1 MDGQKVVL
9 IATAIVALG
18 IFVMPSTVS
27 LFSGQHYWYN
37 ISGGGNEVPCEK
49 CHADIAAEMD
59 ALVGPHT
66 GETGY
71 GRLKCGYCHRTFK
84 IEEGDTD
91 SSTNET
97 KGYDQYDDVNTS
109 LEAQYLYTYASG
121 DGSGATPGKQSHAA
135 STIPCMYCHSG
146 GSQGIA
152 GNHDPF
158 SSKSCVCHGVDDGGD
173 PYYYHGDRFYTGSDS
188 DPGECIRCHG
198 TSPVRD
204 VPPAGGFNLTA
215 NATDTGERAAH
226 KTFVINSISNPDMED
241 ANEACIACHTGIPV
255 QINWTHARNLVLNAT
270 YIPSKKLP
278 PTHFKAHNFSENGTV
293 LVISYGNWSGGAKNG
308 SWPEGNI
315 DIWGYNKAP

>member
-1 MDGQKVVL
+1 MDGQKAVL

-37 ISGGGNEVPCEK
+37 ISGRSNEVPCEK
-49 CHADIAAEMD
+49 CHADVAAEMNV
-59 ALVGPHT
+59 LIGPHT

-84 IEEGDTD
+84 IEMGDTNPSD
-91 SSTNET
+91 SEAPMG
-97 KGYDQYDDVNTS
+97 GYDQYPDVNLS

-121 DGSGATPGKQSHAA
+121 DGTGATPGKQSHAA

-152 GNHDPF
+152 GNHG
-158 SSKSCVCHGVDDGGD
+158 SASGCWNCHQMDSPQPHNG
-173 PYYYHGDRFYTGSDS
+173 RFQRDE
-188 DPGECIRCHG
+188 ECYRCHG
-198 TSPVRD
+198 NNPVRD

-226 KTFVINSISNPDMED
+226 KTFVMNSISNPDMED

-255 QINWTHARNLVLNAT
+255 QINWTHAMNLVLNAT
-270 YIPSKKLP
+270 YIPSKKVP

-293 LVISYGNWSGGAKNG
+293 LVISYGNWSGGAKND
-308 SWPEGNI
+308 SWPSGDI

>member
-18 IFVMPSTVS
+18 IFVMPSTIS

-37 ISGGGNEVPCEK
+37 ISGRSNEVPCEK
-49 CHADIAAEMD
+49 CHADIAKEMEQI
-59 ALVGPHT
+59 GPHT

-71 GRLKCGYCHRTFK
+71 RRLKCGYCHRAFK
-84 IEEGDTD
+84 IEKGDTGGPYD
-91 SSTNET
+91 W
-97 KGYDQYDDVNTS
+97 DQYPDVNLS

-152 GNHDPF
+152 ANHWSYYSNCWSWCHWMDPQPP
-158 SSKSCVCHGVDDGGD
+158 HNG
-173 PYYYHGDRFYTGSDS
+173 RFQRDE
-188 DPGECIRCHG
+188 ECYRCHG
-198 TSPVRD
+198 NNPVRD

-226 KTFVINSISNPDMED
+226 KTFVMNSISNPDMED

-255 QINWTHARNLVLNAT
+255 QINWTHAMNLVLNAT
-270 YIPSKKLP
+270 YIKSKKVP
-278 PTHFKAHNFSENGTV
+278 PTHFEAHNFSANGTV
-293 LVISYGNWSGGAKNG
+293 IVISYGNWSGGAKNG
-308 SWPEGNI
+308 SWPSGDI

>member
-1 MDGQKVVL
+1 MDGQKIVL

-18 IFVMPSTVS
+18 IFVMPSTIS

-37 ISGGGNEVPCEK
+37 ISDGGNEVPCEK
-49 CHADIAAEMD
+49 CHADVAAEMD
-59 ALVGPHT
+59 VLVGPHT
-66 GETGY
+66 NETGY

-84 IEEGDTD
+84 IEKGDAGTYD
-91 SSTNET
+91 W
-97 KGYDQYDDVNTS
+97 DQYPDVNLS

-146 GSQGIA
+146 GSHGKA
-152 GNHDPF
+152 ANHGSMAEMDCW
-158 SSKSCVCHGVDDGGD
+158 SCHQ
-173 PYYYHGDRFYTGSDS
+173 SDS
-188 DPGECIRCHG
+188 PQPHEGRYTNAEDCRRCHANAITKG
-198 TSPVRD
+198 VYD

-226 KTFVINSISNPDMED
+226 KAFVMDAISNPDMED

-255 QINWTHARNLVLNAT
+255 QINWTHAMNLVLNAT
-270 YIPSKKLP
+270 YIPSKKVP
-278 PTHFKAHNFSENGTV
+278 PTHFKADNFSENGTV

-308 SWPEGNI
+308 SWPSGDI

>member
-37 ISGGGNEVPCEK
+37 ISGRSNEVPCEK

-84 IEEGDTD
+84 IEKGDTGTYD
-91 SSTNET
+91 W
-97 KGYDQYDDVNTS
+97 DQYPDVNLS

-121 DGSGATPGKQSHAA
+121 DGSGATPGKQAHAA

-152 GNHDPF
+152 ANHGTPM
-158 SSKSCVCHGVDDGGD
+158 SNCWGCHQADNPHNG
-173 PYYYHGDRFYTGSDS
+173 RFQRDE
-188 DPGECIRCHG
+188 ECYRCHG
-198 TSPVRD
+198 NDPVRD

-226 KTFVINSISNPDMED
+226 KTFVMNSISNPDMED
-241 ANEACIACHTGIPV
+241 VNEACIACHTGIPV
-255 QINWTHARNLVLNAT
+255 QINWTHAMNLVLNAT
-270 YIPSKKLP
+270 YIPSKKVP

-308 SWPEGNI
+308 SWPSGDI